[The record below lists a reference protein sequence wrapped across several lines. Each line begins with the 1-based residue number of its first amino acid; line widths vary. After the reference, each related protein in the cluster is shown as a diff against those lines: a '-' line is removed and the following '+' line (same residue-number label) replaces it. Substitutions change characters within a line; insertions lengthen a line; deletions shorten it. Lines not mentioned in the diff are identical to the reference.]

1 MHLSI
6 FSLAYS
12 RNVNAF
18 LQQHRSASLHKKI
31 VKNFDRRQWL
41 VPAMFHTIS
50 CDLIG
55 QLCFKRSLIS
65 TFSLDYRK
73 YSRVNHG
80 YNYILCI
87 IDCFSR
93 FAWAAPLKTKTLQE
107 TAEAFNTIISSM
119 NIVPRIFRYFM
130 CINLTLKLSQF

>member
-1 MHLSI
+1 MIDINS
-6 FSLAYS
+6 F
-12 RNVNAF
+12 
-18 LQQHRSASLHKKI
+18 
-31 VKNFDRRQWL
+31 
-41 VPAMFHTIS
+41 
-50 CDLIG
+50 
-55 QLCFKRSLIS
+55 
-65 TFSLDYRK
+65 LDYRK

-119 NIVPRIFRYFM
+119 NIVPRIFRYFK
-130 CINLTLKLSQF
+130 CIIITF

>member
-31 VKNFDRRQWL
+31 VKNFDRRQWV

-55 QLCFKRSLIS
+55 QSFSSKIGINS
-65 TFSLDYRK
+65 FSLDYRK

-119 NIVPRIFRYFM
+119 NIVPRIFRYFRY
-130 CINLTLKLSQF
+130 IIISIKFFQF